1 MRCELLTK
9 CAHPETSLPRGTPT
23 EIDLTS
29 AYLHYPLSNVAKL
42 SFRLFSRSVTSFSAS
57 RRQKS
62 LGSTNNGKVEPEPW
76 TISWRGISKKWVVTK
91 WRLFFF
97 FCVWSVK
104 EDGASLVDQSLT
116 KLMQKW
122 NSLRLHST
130 LNRILLYQV
139 IDRNYAL
146 VSVIEFVFQLSMFLK
161 YVLKIHF
168 GSVENKKIL
177 VW

>member
-91 WRLFFF
+91 WRLLFFF
-97 FCVWSVK
+97 LRLIGW
-104 EDGASLVDQSLT
+104 EGGANLVDQSLI

-130 LNRILLYQV
+130 LDRILLYQV

>member
-1 MRCELLTK
+1 MRKSRDKSSQGYTDGDRS
-9 CAHPETSLPRGTPT
+9 TR
-23 EIDLTS
+23 
-29 AYLHYPLSNVAKL
+29 AYLHYPLSNAVKL
-42 SFRLFSRSVTSFSAS
+42 SFRLFFRSVTSFSAL

-62 LGSTNNGKVEPEPW
+62 LGTAKNGKVEPEPW
-76 TISWRGISKKWVVTK
+76 TISWRGISKKWVMTK

-97 FCVWSVK
+97 LRMIGW
-104 EDGASLVDQSLT
+104 EDGASLVDQSVT
-116 KLMQKW
+116 KLMQQW

-146 VSVIEFVFQLSMFLK
+146 VSVIEFVFQLSMFFK